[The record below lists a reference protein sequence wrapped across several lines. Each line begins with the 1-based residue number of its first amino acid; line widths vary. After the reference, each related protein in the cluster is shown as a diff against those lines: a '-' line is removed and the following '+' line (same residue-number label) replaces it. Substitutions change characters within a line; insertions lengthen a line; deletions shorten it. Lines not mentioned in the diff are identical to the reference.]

1 MHRPRKMDI
10 APQYSGTD
18 SGLMNTGSAVAA
30 IVSPLAF
37 GYIVDLTANWHLPFF
52 ISVALLLLG
61 SLLAFTMHPDRKFVD
76 KPAMDVAPVRLGS
89 TG

>member
-1 MHRPRKMDI
+1 L
-10 APQYSGTD
+10 APA
-18 SGLMNTGSAVAA
+18 L
-30 IVSPLAF
+30 
-37 GYIVDLTANWHLPFF
+37 